1 MDCSQEEKGL
11 IDVTR
16 GWPAEVRCGRERGRG
31 RVCERG
37 ECEGRVTGRECER
50 ARCIASDDLDRFN
63 VFCMYEYTL
72 VQRPWRVGG
81 MSRGKVSPP
90 LYHLRL
96 GKL

>member
-1 MDCSQEEKGL
+1 M
-11 IDVTR
+11 R
-16 GWPAEVRCGRERGRG
+16 
-31 RVCERG
+31 
-37 ECEGRVTGRECER
+37 EGRVRGESETGRECER